1 MEVIGIDT
9 RIIERAARVLGKNK
23 PSLSKL
29 DVYDPK
35 YYPPRDDER
44 ERVLRYFLVMVAMDH
59 RLSRPGKPYEGYVD
73 GEFYHGADLLY
84 RLGAKK
90 YYDDPDFFSP
100 AHLTEISADEVRE
113 WLSVGDVSPPDIVV
127 RTYLL
132 RDLGLKLVKLYDGSV
147 EKLIGGYRV
156 RLHGSISSPG
166 FVERLRVFRAYEDP
180 VEKKAMLLAKFLEA
194 RDLIEIMDELDL
206 AIDNHLSRIA
216 YRLGI
221 VMVSGPLWDKITR
234 GVEVTWEEDVL
245 LRMTIR
251 RAYRLLAHKS
261 GVHPGLLDDHLWI
274 MGRKICLR
282 DKEPLCNKCL
292 FRNFCM
298 ARKNPK
304 FMVDEHTYYN
314 TWYY

>member
-1 MEVIGIDT
+1 MEIIGIDT
-9 RIIERAARVLGKNK
+9 RIIDRAARVLGKNK

-35 YYPPRDDER
+35 YYPPREDER
-44 ERVLRYFLVMVAMDH
+44 EKVLRYFLVMVAMDH
-59 RLSRPGKPYEGYVD
+59 RLSRPGRPYEGYVD

-90 YYDDPDFFSP
+90 YYENPSFFSP
-100 AHLTEISADEVRE
+100 EHLMEISADEVRE
-113 WLSVGDVSPPDIVV
+113 WLSAGSASPPDIAV

-132 RDLGLKLVKLYDGSV
+132 RDLGLKLVKLYEGSV
-147 EKLIGGYRV
+147 EKLIGGYKV
-156 RLHGSISSPG
+156 RLHGMISSPG
-166 FVERLRVFRAYEDP
+166 LVERLRVFRAYEDP
-180 VEKKAMLLAKFLEA
+180 VEKKTMLLAKFLEA
-194 RDLIEIMDELDL
+194 RDLIEVMDELDL

-245 LRMTIR
+245 LRMTIK
-251 RAYRLLAHKS
+251 RAYRLLARKS
-261 GVHPGLLDDHLWI
+261 GVLPGLLDDHLWI

-282 DKEPLCNKCL
+282 DKEPLCDKCL

-298 ARKNPK
+298 ARKNSK
-304 FMVDEHTYYN
+304 FMVNEHTYYD